1 MDRTDATLLAA
12 LQLWAVLPKHLIPPE
27 ILATASQDDALTP
40 LSTFEVYELA
50 DKIREECGAVPIL

>member
-27 ILATASQDDALTP
+27 ILATASQDDTLMP
-40 LSTFEVYELA
+40 LSAYETCELC
-50 DKIREECGAVPIL
+50 DRIRAECELLQA